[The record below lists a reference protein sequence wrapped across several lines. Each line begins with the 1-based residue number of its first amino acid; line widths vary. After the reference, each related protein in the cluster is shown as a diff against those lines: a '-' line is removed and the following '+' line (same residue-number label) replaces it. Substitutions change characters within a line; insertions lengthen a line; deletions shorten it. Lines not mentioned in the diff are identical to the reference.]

1 MKCKIQLMC
10 FKSILS
16 KIVCDSLNLM
26 SQNAETAAVEVM
38 GPLAACEEDQRY
50 LVSSPVMGGVFQCFL
65 LPWSRMLIYDSIF
78 LL

>member
-50 LVSSPVMGGVFQCFL
+50 LSPACHGRCFVSFC
-65 LPWSRMLIYDSIF
+65 SRGQEC
-78 LL
+78 

>member
-38 GPLAACEEDQRY
+38 GPLAAFEEDQRY
-50 LVSSPVMGGVFQCFL
+50 ILGFKQKFVYLLITLFSTFTGV
-65 LPWSRMLIYDSIF
+65 
-78 LL
+78 

>member
-50 LVSSPVMGGVFQCFL
+50 LVSSPVMGGVLSMFSTPVVKNADIL
-65 LPWSRMLIYDSIF
+65 
-78 LL
+78 